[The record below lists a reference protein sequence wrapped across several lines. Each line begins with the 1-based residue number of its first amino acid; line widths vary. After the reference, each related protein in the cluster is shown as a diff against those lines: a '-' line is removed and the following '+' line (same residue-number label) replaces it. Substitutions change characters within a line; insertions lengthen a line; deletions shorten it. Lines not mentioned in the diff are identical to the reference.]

1 MSEIKERLKQYIEL
15 HWVDESIDYMLAE
28 DVSAIKPLHSIGS
41 FRKQSANAMPLYGA
55 APGFVLDE
63 SFSEYL
69 FRQIDERHEKDTD
82 VYKRANLDR
91 KLFSKIRRENYH
103 VSKSTAIALAVALR
117 MNKTEAKKL
126 LEKAGYTLSE
136 SILADVIVSFFL
148 EEGIYDLTKINE
160 ALLEYDQK
168 LI

>member
-1 MSEIKERLKQYIEL
+1 MSEIKEKLRQYIDI
-15 HWVDESIDYMLAE
+15 HWIDESVECMLAE
-28 DVSAIKPLHSIGS
+28 DASEEEPVQAIVSY
-41 FRKQSANAMPLYGA
+41 RKQSMNAMPLYGA

-117 MNKTEAKKL
+117 MNKAEAIRL